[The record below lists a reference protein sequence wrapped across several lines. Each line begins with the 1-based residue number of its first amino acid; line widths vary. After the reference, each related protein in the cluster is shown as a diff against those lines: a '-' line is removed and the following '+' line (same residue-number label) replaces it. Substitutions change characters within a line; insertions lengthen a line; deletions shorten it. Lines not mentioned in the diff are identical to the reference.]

1 MYQLDAL
8 KEMIRSH
15 RFDGVFRTIYAED
28 PEILEAQRQRYLE
41 AVDAFH
47 ATFPEAKEALLF
59 SAPGRTEV
67 GGNHTDHQ
75 HGAVLAA
82 AVNLDVIAVMCPND
96 SGIIRVQS
104 KGFPM
109 DTVDLAVLTPQDE
122 ETGHSPALVRG
133 VAARMKELGCGI
145 GGFDA
150 YTTSNVLKGSGLSS
164 SAAFENL
171 IGTMLNTVY
180 NEGKLNAVEIA
191 QISQYAEVHF
201 FGKACGL
208 MDQMASS
215 VGGFSSMDFHDP
227 QHPIIKKIDFDFA
240 SCGYSLCI
248 VDTKGN
254 HSDLTPEYVAV
265 PVEMKQVA
273 ACFGK
278 EFLRD
283 VDPEEFYRNVGALR
297 EKLSH
302 RAIVRAM
309 HFFADN
315 QNALD
320 EAKALQE
327 GDFETFKKLIEAS
340 GNSSFKYLQ
349 NVFPASHPEEQGLSI
364 GLGVSEK
371 VLKGRGVCRVHG
383 GGFAGTIQAFVPN
396 DLVAEYRETLDGVFG
411 EGSCYVLKIRP
422 LGGIAI
428 TE

>member
-1 MYQLDAL
+1 MYPLDTL
-8 KEMIRSH
+8 KEMIRAG
-15 RFDGVFRTIYAED
+15 RFDSVFSTIYANDSEV
-28 PEILEAQRQRYLE
+28 LEAQHQRYLE

-47 ATFPEAKEALLF
+47 EIFPDAKEALLF

-96 SGIIRVQS
+96 SGVIRVKS
-104 KGFPM
+104 KGFPL
-109 DTVDLAVLTPQDE
+109 DTVDLAVLTPQE
-122 ETGHSPALVRG
+122 EELGHSPALIRG
-133 VAARMKELGCGI
+133 VAARMKELDCGI

-171 IGTMLNTVY
+171 IGTMLNAVY
-180 NEGKLNAVEIA
+180 NENKLNAVEIA

-215 VGGFSSMDFHDP
+215 VGGFSSMDFRDP
-227 QHPIIKKIDFDFA
+227 SKPVIKKIDFDFA

-254 HSDLTPEYVAV
+254 HADLTPEYVAV
-265 PVEMKQVA
+265 PVEMKSVA
-273 ACFGK
+273 AQFGK
-278 EFLRD
+278 EVLRD
-283 VDPEEFYRNVGALR
+283 VDPEEFYAKIGDLR
-297 EKLSH
+297 GKVSD

-309 HFFADN
+309 HFFNDN
-315 QNALD
+315 QTALD

-327 GDFETFKKLIEAS
+327 GDFETFKALIQAS

-349 NVFPASHPEEQGLSI
+349 NVFPASHPEEQGLSV
-364 GLGVSEK
+364 GLGVSER

-396 DLVAEYRETLDGVFG
+396 DLVDTYREALNGVFG

-422 LGGIAI
+422 LGGIQI